1 MKKLLILVAVLVVG
15 AVAFGAWY
23 VFGDDAPAK
32 PTLAACGASSS
43 GSSSSGSSTPDGSWK
58 VAPGSDVFVGYR
70 MTEQFAGDVVHKTA
84 VGRTPAVSGTMRIA
98 GGNVTDAAVT
108 AQMQELSSNRA
119 ARDNYIHEHGIE
131 SDKFPTSKFALSSPI
146 TLPAGLE
153 PCAKVN
159 VSAVGKLTL
168 HGVTKS
174 VTVPLEAQWDGVKVT
189 AVGNAPIVLADYN
202 IEPPKTSVVSVDN
215 HGSLDV
221 SLAFT
226 RS

>member
-1 MKKLLILVAVLVVG
+1 MKKILILAVIVVVG

-32 PTLAACGASSS
+32 PTLTACGKSSSASSS
-43 GSSSSGSSTPDGSWK
+43 PDGSWK
-58 VAPGSDVFVGYR
+58 VAPGTDTFVGYR

-84 VGRTPAVSGTMRIA
+84 VGRTPSVDGSMRIA
-98 GGNVTDAAVT
+98 GGKVTATDVT
-108 AQMQELSSNRA
+108 AQMQDLSSNRA

-131 SDKFPTSKFALSSPI
+131 SDKFPTSKFVLSQPV
-146 TLPAGLE
+146 TLPAGLQ
-153 PCAKVN
+153 PCTKVKL
-159 VSAVGKLTL
+159 SATGKLTL
-168 HGVTKS
+168 HGVTKTI
-174 VTVPLEAQWDGVKVT
+174 TVPLEAQWDGVKVT
-189 AVGNAPIVLADYN
+189 AVGNAPIMLADYN
-202 IEPPKTSVVSVDN
+202 IVPPKTSVVSTDD

>member
-1 MKKLLILVAVLVVG
+1 MKKILILVVIVVIG
-15 AVAFGAWY
+15 AAAFGAWY

-32 PTLAACGASSS
+32 PTLSACGTSTSGTSS
-43 GSSSSGSSTPDGSWK
+43 PDGSWK
-58 VAPGSDVFVGYR
+58 IAPGPDVFVGYR

-84 VGRTPAVSGTMRIA
+84 VGRTPAVVGQMTIA
-98 GGNVTDAAVT
+98 GGNVTATEVT
-108 AQMQELSSNRA
+108 AEMQQLESNRA

-131 SDKFPTSKFALSSPI
+131 SDKFPTSKFVLSKPVP
-146 TLPAGLE
+146 LPAGLQ
-153 PCAKVN
+153 PCTKVKL
-159 VSAVGKLTL
+159 AATGRLTL
-168 HGVTKS
+168 HGVTKTI
-174 VTVPLEAQWDGVKVT
+174 TVPLDAQWNGVKVT

-202 IEPPKTSVVSVDN
+202 IVPPKTSVVSTDD